1 MIRSLSISV
10 SGLAA
15 TYWLCLS
22 LGSSPSQIARML
34 PGSDQGDP
42 SFGLAASGAD

>member
-1 MIRSLSISV
+1 MIRSLSNSV

-15 TYWLCLS
+15 TYWLCLA

-34 PGSDQGDP
+34 PGPDQGDP
-42 SFGLAASGAD
+42 SFGLGASRTD